1 MNFDEILRGTRLAKC
16 EEIHWNPKGQPLAN
30 GVESPGIQWN
40 PKGYPLQNVRKA
52 NEILMWGALANH
64 VKFQEMWWNPNV
76 RKADQILRGG
86 FANHNLKTIDEILRG
101 GVPLAKCEE
110 FWNPKGLSLAND
122 AESCEIQWNS
132 QVCPLRNDGKCIELL
147 RGTPC
152 NRYRIFRNPMKS

>member
-30 GVESPGIQWN
+30 GVESPGIQWH

-101 GVPLAKCEE
+101 YPLQNVRN
-110 FWNPKGLSLAND
+110 F
-122 AESCEIQWNS
+122 EILR
-132 QVCPLRNDGKCIELL
+132 VCPLQMMQNPAKFNEIHRCA
-147 RGTPC
+147 PC
-152 NRYRIFRNPMKS
+152 EMMGNALNS